1 MPIPTLSLGRRRIVT
16 ALPAVP
22 VAIALPEAL
31 AQPVSPVLRTAQAQ
45 AGSPM
50 LRATQAPAGTQA
62 SLDAGA
68 RLVPSPPQTEG
79 PFYPRDWEGD
89 IDNDL
94 VKVKGQDARALGDV
108 LLLQGRVLDLLG
120 RPIAGAAVEIWQC
133 DARGV
138 YRHPRDE
145 RGDRRRDP
153 AFQGRG
159 RTISDAD
166 GRYRFR
172 TIRPVPYGGRTP
184 HIHFRVEPR
193 EHDEL
198 TTQMYVFG
206 EPRNARDGVLNA
218 IRDPRQRDSV
228 IVRLEP
234 AERLEKDVLTGT
246 FDIVLA

>member
-1 MPIPTLSLGRRRIVT
+1 MRIPTPSLERRRVVA

-22 VAIALPEAL
+22 VALAVPAALALPN
-31 AQPVSPVLRTAQAQ
+31 VRTAAQ
-45 AGSPM
+45 ADQ
-50 LRATQAPAGTQA
+50 RAEAGA
-62 SLDAGA
+62 DGA
-68 RLVPSPPQTEG
+68 RLTASPPQTEG
-79 PFYPRDWEGD
+79 PFYPRDWGGD

-94 VKVKGQDARALGDV
+94 VKVEGEAAKAMGEV
-108 LLLQGRVLDLLG
+108 LLLQGRVLDLAGQPL
-120 RPIAGAAVEIWQC
+120 AGATVEIWQC
-133 DARGV
+133 DARGI

-159 RTISDAD
+159 RTVTDAG

-172 TIRPVPYGGRTP
+172 TIRPVPYSGRTP

-193 EHDEL
+193 GRDAL
-198 TTQMYVFG
+198 VTQMYVFG
-206 EPRNARDGVLNA
+206 EPRNVRDGVLNS

-228 IVRLEP
+228 IVRLER
-234 AERLEKDVLTGT
+234 AERLEKDAFAAS